1 MLKIRNRTIT
11 VLLFALC
18 FMIFSSISQFYF
30 ENNNDISIREQNIDQ
45 IFDTNVIN
53 DLKASANG
61 PNGKSLLVNQY
72 ANTSKS
78 YINPSLPINVSFTL
92 AEDWISK
99 DITISYEG
107 VSQKKNR
114 VINGTFNSVY
124 HGWTYKSKGSGYSDE
139 GWLSEGNPSGSVK
152 IKYSGIIS
160 KGDYAYYEEN
170 VSIQE
175 ELSSNKLALWPGDS
189 FQTAKVFLTDSS
201 NVNHEKKYPPC
212 KQFSAILS
220 CCEDKLCSSFLL

>member
-45 IFDTNVIN
+45 IFDKNVMN

-78 YINPSLPINVSFTL
+78 YIDPSLPINVSFTL

-114 VINGTFNSVY
+114 VINGTFDSVN

-139 GWLSEGNPSGSVK
+139 GWLESDGNPDGCVK
-152 IKYSGIIS
+152 IKYTGVLS
-160 KGDYAYYEEN
+160 KGDYAYFEQN
-170 VSIQE
+170 LSIQE
-175 ELSSNKLALWPGDS
+175 ELSSDKLALLS
-189 FQTAKVFLTDSS
+189 FDYKSYQNIPK
-201 NVNHEKKYPPC
+201 H
-212 KQFSAILS
+212 AIGY
-220 CCEDKLCSSFLL
+220 LLDIL